1 MNKNFIG
8 ILFFLISIQSFALL
22 PPSLRCISVVNNGNI
37 NLNWNIPTDISN
49 FNSYYVFRGTSL
61 SGVYVKIDSIYNV
74 NQISYLDVGVNA
86 NIQSYFYFIKSKSSS
101 NIYTVSSDTLQSIH
115 LTVINLGTGLANLSW
130 NTIHTPSLSTTSIY
144 YRIFRSNSVLPSWIR
159 IDSTQNLQ
167 YNDTV
172 KVCHDTVYYRIEIRD
187 ASNCYSVSSVDG
199 KLFEDHIAPITN
211 GIDTV
216 SINRITGK
224 VIIGWKPSPSLDTWG
239 YIICHGSPCLA
250 LDTIYGRLN
259 TQYIDLNNNPCIAT
273 QTYRIATFD
282 SCNNTSLFSEN
293 HTTIKLSSQLDIC
306 ENRITLNWTPYNN
319 MNPSIAGYKIFMNKN
334 GGIFNLISTNN
345 STSLDYVINNIED
358 NTTYCFYVQAFEN
371 TGQKTSSSCEVCHSV
386 KKPQNPNYLY
396 IRTVTVV
403 SDNQIDLKIYT
414 DPSVATTG
422 YKIYRTNSLSNTFNF
437 ITTIPYAASSNY
449 SYSDY
454 IVNTSKSIYYYKV
467 MNTDSCG
474 NVGVTSNI
482 AHTIFL
488 TGTSLGGY
496 ENKLEWTD
504 YGDWAGEV
512 LSYSVFRSINESL
525 SPTKI
530 ADISPSLPGSIYQ
543 YSDDVQNLTES
554 SGKFKYYI
562 KANEKPNS
570 TYNFVDESNSNTV
583 EITQIPEMFIP
594 NAFVPAGLNK
604 EFKPVMSFVN
614 RENYLMQIY
623 NRYGELVFDNK
634 NTDVGW
640 DGRYK
645 GEIVPSGIYI
655 YLIQYSKPN
664 HDIIQKKGI
673 VTLVN

>member
-1 MNKNFIG
+1 MNKNLIG
-8 ILFFLISIQSFALL
+8 ILLFLISTQSFALL

-37 NLNWNIPTDISN
+37 NLNWNIPTDTSN
-49 FNSYYVFRGTSL
+49 FNSYYIYRGNSL
-61 SGVYVKIDSIYNV
+61 SGVYIKIDSIYNV
-74 NQISYLDVGVNA
+74 NQTSYLDIGVNA
-86 NIQSYFYFIKSKSSS
+86 NIQSYFYYIKCKSTTNVYS
-101 NIYTVSSDTLQSIH
+101 VSSDTLQSIH
-115 LTVINLGTGLANLSW
+115 LTVNNSGTGLANLSW
-130 NTIHTPSLSTTSIY
+130 NSIHTPSLSTTSAY
-144 YRIFRSNSVLPSWIR
+144 YRISKKNAVLPSWTQ
-159 IDSTQNLQ
+159 IDSVQILQ
-167 YNDTV
+167 YIDTV
-172 KVCHDTVYYRIEIRD
+172 KVCHDTLYYKIEVRD

-199 KLFEDHIAPITN
+199 KLFEDHIAPLTN

-250 LDTIYGRLN
+250 LDTVYGRLN
-259 TQYIDLNNNPCIAT
+259 TQYIDLLNNPCLAA

-306 ENRITLNWTPYNN
+306 ENRISLNWTAYNN
-319 MNPSIAGYKIFMNKN
+319 MIPSIAGYKIFMSKN
-334 GGIFNLISTNN
+334 GGAFNLISTNN
-345 STSLDYVINNIED
+345 STSLNYIFSNLED
-358 NTTYCFYVQAFEN
+358 STTYCFYVQAFES
-371 TGQKTSSSCEVCHSV
+371 TGQKTSSSCEVCQNIM
-386 KKPQNPNYLY
+386 KPRNPSYLY
-396 IRTVTVV
+396 IRTATVV
-403 SDNQIDLKIYT
+403 SENQIDIMIYA
-414 DPSVATTG
+414 DPSIVTTG
-422 YKIYRTNSLSNTFNF
+422 YKIYKSNSLSSSYNYLA
-437 ITTIPYAASSNY
+437 TIPYAASANY

-454 IVNTSKSIYYYKV
+454 FVNTNKSAYYYKV

-474 NVGVTSNI
+474 NVGITSNV

-488 TGTSLGGY
+488 TGTSLDGY

-504 YGDWAGEV
+504 YGDWAGDV
-512 LSYSVFRSINESL
+512 SSYSVFRSINESL
-525 SPTKI
+525 NPTKI
-530 ADISPSLPGSIYQ
+530 ADIPPSLPGSFYQ
-543 YSDDVQNLTES
+543 YSDDIQNLTES

-570 TYNFVDESNSNTV
+570 TYNFVEESNSNAI
-583 EITQIPEMFIP
+583 EITQIPEMYIP
-594 NAFVPAGLNK
+594 NAFVPSGLNK

-614 RENYLMQIY
+614 RESYLMQIY
-623 NRYGELVFDNK
+623 NRFGELVFDN
-634 NTDVGW
+634 NNPEVGW

-645 GEIVPSGIYI
+645 GEIVPTGIYI